1 MQGCYADR
9 RHAGRVL
16 AASLR
21 HYAGRPDVVVLAL
34 PRGGV
39 PVGFE
44 SSRQLGAPLDIYVV
58 RKIGSPFDPEV
69 ALGAV
74 GTGGVQVLNRELID
88 ALRLRN
94 EVVSATAARER
105 AALLEDE
112 RRWRGDRP
120 AERVSGKTVL
130 LVDDGLATGAT
141 MRAAIAGLQLRG
153 PARIVGAV
161 PVAAAA
167 ACEELHDELDE
178 LVCAFTPDRF
188 QAVSDYYDDFD
199 PVSDDD
205 VRDLLAA
212 GQHPVIPVE
221 GP

>member
-1 MQGCYADR
+1 MRGCYADR

-16 AASLR
+16 AASFR

-44 SSRQLGAPLDIYVV
+44 ISRQLGAPLDIYVV
-58 RKIGSPFDPEV
+58 RKIGSPFDHEV